1 MTHVLKSLAF
11 KLGMA
16 VFITASIS
24 FSGLGIYCTHLFS
37 QQIEDRLHTQV
48 DIPGALMNQ
57 LALPY
62 SAARDKAALSAL
74 VGEQVLF
81 AAISRADGTIHYA
94 TDPEKEN
101 LPIEQVTD
109 HSLVLEESLHKHAE
123 TEKILRSITPL
134 YSGERHL
141 GDLYM
146 EIDTHKAIQKKREV
160 SLIFF
165 FGGLL
170 CILVTTL
177 VGAFL
182 VRRLTVP
189 RIIAAN
195 HCLNAVAAGC
205 YSVRVRQTKTDDEL
219 STLESGINYTVHQL
233 EERQNKDRLLT
244 ADLKNAKEAAE
255 RANRSKSEF
264 LANMSHEIRT
274 PMNGVLGMA
283 QIMDGLNPTEEQR
296 DCLETIKGSAQS
308 LMDIINDILD
318 LSRIEMGNLELK
330 DEPVCVQKLLEEL
343 HRFFTP
349 AIAKKGLEFRAKC
362 ADDVPPVVRSDEGCL
377 RQILINLIANAIKFT
392 HKGHVSVSIVCPEQ
406 SDNQCSLTIKV
417 QDTGIGISE
426 EAQEIIFKEFTQ
438 ADGSHT
444 REYGGTGLGLSIC
457 RRIIEKMGG
466 QLKIDSR
473 PDRGATFSFT
483 LSLPIDPNAATVNIQ
498 PVAQSIKKPT
508 PVNRAPHILVAE
520 DNLLNQK
527 VISKML
533 SKAGCGIDIAVNG
546 KEAVDRLLLPDSSGN
561 QTDYDLLLMDIQMP
575 VMDGLQ
581 ATEIIRQNNL
591 AIPIIALTA
600 HAMKGDRENFIRAG
614 MNDYLSKPIQQDE
627 LLNLLQYYTSQ
638 A

>member
-1 MTHVLKSLAF
+1 MTRALKSLAF
-11 KLGMA
+11 KLGVA
-16 VFITASIS
+16 VFITASLS

-37 QQIEDRLHTQV
+37 QQIEDRLLTQI
-48 DIPGALMNQ
+48 DIPGVLMNQ
-57 LALPY
+57 QTLPY
-62 SAARDKAALSAL
+62 NAVRDKKALSAL

-81 AAISRADGTIHYA
+81 AAISRTDGTIHYA
-94 TDPEKEN
+94 TDPAKEN
-101 LPIEQVTD
+101 LSIEQITD
-109 HSLVLEESLHKHAE
+109 PSLTLEESAHKHAQD
-123 TEKILRSITPL
+123 EKILRSFTPL
-134 YSGERHL
+134 YAEERHL

-160 SLIFF
+160 SFIFF
-165 FGGLL
+165 LGGLF
-170 CILVTTL
+170 CILTTTL

-182 VRRLTVP
+182 VRRLTMP

-195 HCLNAVAAGC
+195 YCLKAVADGC
-205 YSVRVRQTKTDDEL
+205 YSVRVRQTEAEDEL
-219 STLESGINYTVHQL
+219 STLESGINHTVQQL
-233 EERQNKDRLLT
+233 EERQTRDRLLT

-296 DCLETIKGSAQS
+296 DCLDTIKGSAQS

-330 DEPVCVQKLLEEL
+330 DEPVCIRKLLEEL

-349 AIAKKGLEFRAKC
+349 AVAKKGLELRAKC
-362 ADDVPPVVRSDEGCL
+362 ADDVPAVVRSDEGCL
-377 RQILINLIANAIKFT
+377 RQVLVNLIANAIKFT
-392 HKGHVSVSIVCPEQ
+392 HKGHVSVSILCPEQ
-406 SDNQCSLTIKV
+406 SDNQCALKIQV

-466 QLKIDSR
+466 KLKIDSKQ
-473 PDRGATFSFT
+473 DRGATFSFT
-483 LSLPIDPNAATVNIQ
+483 LDLPIDRNAAAVNIQ
-498 PVAQSIKKPT
+498 PAQSNQT
-508 PVNRAPHILVAE
+508 PLNRAPHILVAE

-533 SKAGCGIDIAVNG
+533 SKAGCEMDIVVNG
-546 KEAVDRLLLPDSSGN
+546 KEAVDRLQLTDSSDEHG
-561 QTDYDLLLMDIQMP
+561 YDLVFMDIQMP

-581 ATEIIRQNNL
+581 ATEIIRQNNSS
-591 AIPIIALTA
+591 IPIIALTA

-627 LLNLLQYYTSQ
+627 LLNLLQYYTS
-638 A
+638 